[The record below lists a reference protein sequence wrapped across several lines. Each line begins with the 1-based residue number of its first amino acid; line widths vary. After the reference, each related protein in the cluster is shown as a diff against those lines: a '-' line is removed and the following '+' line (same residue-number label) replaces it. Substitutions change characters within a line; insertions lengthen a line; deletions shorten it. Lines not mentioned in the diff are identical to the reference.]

1 MYCIFIVVLDNKYNA
16 LCMVCH
22 KTLRNT
28 SVDTLKTHRNICL
41 FTSIPI
47 PPKSSSPQSISNL
60 MVSNNASKR
69 KRIFINTSDSSDS
82 EQIDTPNENKLKETP
97 LTISQIGSILSA
109 QNDTLTFV
117 PATCSTPNKAN
128 INDNSKY
135 SDDYDIDNTIKVST
149 DSSDSTPTTSKK
161 SIEFNFK
168 EK

>member
-1 MYCIFIVVLDNKYNA
+1 
-16 LCMVCH
+16 
-22 KTLRNT
+22 
-28 SVDTLKTHRNICL
+28 
-41 FTSIPI
+41 
-47 PPKSSSPQSISNL
+47 